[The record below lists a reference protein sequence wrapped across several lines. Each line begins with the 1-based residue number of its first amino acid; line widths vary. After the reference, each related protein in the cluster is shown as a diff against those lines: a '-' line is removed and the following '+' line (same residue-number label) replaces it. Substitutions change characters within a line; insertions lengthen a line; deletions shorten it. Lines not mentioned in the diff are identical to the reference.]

1 MTIVLD
7 RAIVCLVTGLALGAW
22 ARQQSTSPLGRW
34 VGESHCVGAHPACH
48 DEHVIYQ
55 VDSAGPHR
63 FTLDGRRFAGSDTVD
78 MGALSCEGTGST
90 PIIICHIP
98 SGAWQFSV
106 VQGHLEGSL
115 MLNDSTVMRRVVAY
129 RAQPH

>member
-1 MTIVLD
+1 MTVSLG
-7 RAIVCLVTGLALGAW
+7 RATVCLATGLLLAPKSG
-22 ARQQSTSPLGRW
+22 QQSNSPLGRW

-63 FTLDGRRFAGSDTVD
+63 FMLDGSRFAGRDTVD
-78 MGALSCEGTGST
+78 MGALSCEGTGSQPT
-90 PIIICHIP
+90 IICHIP
-98 SGAWQFSV
+98 DGAWHFSV

-115 MLNDSTVMRRVVAY
+115 ILNDSTVMRRVVAY
-129 RAQPH
+129 RAQPN